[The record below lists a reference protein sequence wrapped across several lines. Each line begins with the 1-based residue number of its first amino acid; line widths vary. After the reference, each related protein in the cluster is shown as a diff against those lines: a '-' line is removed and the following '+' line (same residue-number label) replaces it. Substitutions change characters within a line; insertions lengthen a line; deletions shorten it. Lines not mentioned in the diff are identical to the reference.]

1 MTRNE
6 IIDAYFNWMY
16 KLVCDGRFSKK
27 SSYRR
32 LFKHLHSRPFTY
44 IIELDGNRE
53 ADGIDL
59 RYQFAYEHKYDERM
73 IAAYLDN
80 KQCSVLEML
89 VALSFRCE
97 EHIMD
102 NPEIGNRI
110 GQWFWSMMD
119 NLGLSDMSDSK
130 FDEKYTDKV
139 LDRFLNREY
148 KRNGEGGLFKVEP
161 CAHDLRNVEIWYQM
175 CWYLLDY
182 I

>member
-16 KLVCDGRFSKK
+16 KLVCDGKYSKRR
-27 SSYRR
+27 SYRK
-32 LFKHLHSRPFTY
+32 LFKHLHSRYFTY
-44 IIELDGNRE
+44 TIELDGNRE

-59 RYQFAYEHKYDERM
+59 RYQFAYEHNYDRRM
-73 IAAYLDN
+73 IAAYLDD
-80 KQCSVLEML
+80 KQCSILEML
-89 VALSFRCE
+89 VALSLRCE

-102 NPEIGNRI
+102 NPELGNRI
-110 GQWFWSMMD
+110 GKWFWSMMD
-119 NLGLSDMSDSK
+119 NLGLGDMSDSR
-130 FDEKYTDKV
+130 FDDAYTDKI

-148 KRNGEGGLFKVEP
+148 KRNGEGGLFTVEP
-161 CAHDLRNVEIWYQM
+161 CAHDLRTVEIWYQM